1 MPTKRRNSESILAS
15 NRETMSED
23 DAPELTAEQL
33 KHRKVTWRI
42 GGEVVSPDEGR
53 SLMRSA
59 LTGKTRVN
67 MHLDNDVIEFFKRT
81 AGGRGYQTL
90 INSTLR
96 AVMEGRTTGDDVKTV
111 IQKTIR
117 DEFARRARED
127 FARQATQEFTGV
139 STSDQIEVRRW
150 NS

>member
-1 MPTKRRNSESILAS
+1 MSAKRRSTESTLGS
-15 NRETMSED
+15 NKQLMNED
-23 DAPELTAEQL
+23 DAPELTVEQL
-33 KHRKVTWRI
+33 GRRKVTWRV
-42 GGEVVSPDEGR
+42 GGDVVSVDEGR
-53 SLMRSA
+53 SSMRGA

-67 MHLDNDVIEFFKRT
+67 MHLDNDVIEFFKRG

-96 AVMEGRTTGDDVKTV
+96 AVMEGRALGGDVKSIV
-111 IQKTIR
+111 QQTIR
-117 DEFARRARED
+117 EEFARHARED
-127 FARQATQEFTGV
+127 SARHAVTEFTGV